1 MYIGKTEANSCN
13 KRWKQHIADSQNP
26 SRSNYDYPLY
36 RAFRKYGL
44 ENFSFEEI
52 EKTED
57 TCAREAYWIAYCDS
71 FHKGY
76 NQTLG
81 GDGRKVLDLD
91 EQKVIAVYNKLGT
104 VKETAEYFG
113 NDPYTIR
120 ILLRKNS
127 IVIENNGSLLQSIQ
141 VQQIDPKTNSIIA
154 VYASVTDASKAI
166 NKMSGNR
173 PNSHIT
179 DVCRGKRKTAY
190 GYKWQYVDNASA
202 GHE

>member
-127 IVIENNGSLLQSIQ
+127 IVIENNGAIQQSLSVQKLDKQTGKVLATYVSVKQAEEQIAKELNIKPTRHINQ
-141 VQQIDPKTNSIIA
+141 VCK
-154 VYASVTDASKAI
+154 
-166 NKMSGNR
+166 
-173 PNSHIT
+173 
-179 DVCRGKRKTAY
+179 GKRKTAY
-190 GYKWQYVDNASA
+190 GYKWQYAA
-202 GHE
+202 